1 MANKQ
6 RGYYSMQL
14 CGKVRK
20 LHFSMNFWANFTDN
34 LGIPLDKIGDVFQ
47 EGISLGTIRSLIYSA
62 ILANDQEEGNE
73 IDYNEFKV
81 GVWLEDMA
89 AEDLEKIVAAMMES
103 RILGNDLNMGVKRNV
118 VKSTEKK
125 TKP

>member
-14 CGKVRK
+14 GGKVRK

>member
-1 MANKQ
+1 M
-6 RGYYSMQL
+6 
-14 CGKVRK
+14 RK
-20 LHFSMNFWANFTDN
+20 LHFSMNFWANFTDT
-34 LGIPLDKIGDVFQ
+34 LGISLDKIGDIFGD
-47 EGISLGTIRSLIYSA
+47 GISLGTIRALIYSA

-81 GVWLEDMA
+81 GVWLEDLE
-89 AEDLEKIVAAMMES
+89 AEKLEDIVSAMMES
-103 RILGNDLNMGVKRNV
+103 RVLGNDLNQGVKRNV

>member
-14 CGKVRK
+14 GGKVRK

-81 GVWLEDMA
+81 GMWLEDLEA
-89 AEDLEKIVAAMMES
+89 DDLEKIVAAMMES
-103 RILGNDLNMGVKRNV
+103 RILGNDLNMGVQRNNS
-118 VKSTEKK
+118 KTTQKK
-125 TKP
+125 TQP

>member
-14 CGKVRK
+14 GGKVRK

-89 AEDLEKIVAAMMES
+89 AEDLEKIVASMMES

>member
-6 RGYYSMQL
+6 RGYYSIKL
-14 CGKVRK
+14 GGKIRK
-20 LHFSMNFWANFTDN
+20 LHFSMNFWANFTDA
-34 LGIPLDKIGDVFQ
+34 LGISLDKIGDIFT
-47 EGISLGTIRSLIYSA
+47 EGISLGTIRALIYSA

-81 GVWLEDMA
+81 GVWLEDLQ
-89 AEDLEKIVAAMMES
+89 AEKLEDIVNAMMES
-103 RILGNDLNMGVKRNV
+103 RVLGNDLNQGVKRNV

>member
-1 MANKQ
+1 MKL
-6 RGYYSMQL
+6 G
-14 CGKVRK
+14 GKVRK

-81 GVWLEDMA
+81 GMWLEDLA
-89 AEDLEKIVAAMMES
+89 ADDLEKIVASMMES
-103 RILGNDLNMGVKRNV
+103 RILGNDLNMGVKRNAPQ
-118 VKSTEKK
+118 TAQKK
-125 TKP
+125 TQP

>member
-1 MANKQ
+1 
-6 RGYYSMQL
+6 
-14 CGKVRK
+14 
-20 LHFSMNFWANFTDN
+20 MNFWANFTDT
-34 LGIPLDKIGDVFQ
+34 LGISLDKIGDIFG

-81 GVWLEDMA
+81 GMWLEDLQ
-89 AEDLEKIVAAMMES
+89 AEKLEDIVNAMMES
-103 RILGNDLNMGVKRNV
+103 RVLGNDLNQGVKRNV